1 MNMKQLRVLLLLLL
15 FLQSKI
21 GVAFNVHYC
30 GEHIAKISGRLTQR
44 VVGWKKDSYKNELQL
59 SQKSC

>member
-1 MNMKQLRVLLLLLL
+1 MKQLRVLLLSYS

-30 GEHIAKISGRLTQR
+30 GEHIAKKFPGRLTQR
-44 VVGWKKDSYKNELQL
+44 VVGWKKDSYNK
-59 SQKSC
+59 